1 MALARQEWRTSS
13 SLLTKMQFVYYSNL
27 FVLLSVLGLLVS
39 DSSPLAVHLGNDNAM
54 RRVLRD
60 GVGIKDIQKKYLSMC
75 YVRRCLVLA
84 C

>member
-1 MALARQEWRTSS
+1 
-13 SLLTKMQFVYYSNL
+13 
-27 FVLLSVLGLLVS
+27 S

-75 YVRRCLVLA
+75 YTSRPMVRPDKNVAQGLAAGELVWDLTISEKSETVIIA
-84 C
+84 ALLK